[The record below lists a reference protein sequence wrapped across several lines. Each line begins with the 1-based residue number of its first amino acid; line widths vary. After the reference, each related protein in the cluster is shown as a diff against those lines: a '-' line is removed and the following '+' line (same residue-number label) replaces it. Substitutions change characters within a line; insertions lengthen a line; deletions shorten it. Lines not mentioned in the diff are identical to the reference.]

1 MPDTFIQ
8 QQNRLRQR
16 RSQKNQQFAEGSVFQ
31 GVISGDHDGLN
42 EQVNVA
48 YHAGERKMQALHP
61 YLGADSWIR
70 VGAEAGQAVLAAQR
84 PDSNVPELLAYGS
97 IDQKARTDSYQS
109 GVGLYRPLQ
118 PGEIEI
124 HSKGTAQAHFSRRPR
139 CEHRAGII
147 RSWLDQDRLESGA
160 RAPVHVRQGHLQRG
174 GLIGDEERFGVVA
187 RPATGATVSKVSQQY
202 IKADRIIDPFLGAS
216 VVASAALASVIVE
229 PGPWAKEHLR
239 VLYSGAA
246 LPEKLIDIR
255 EGDVIDDSGSV
266 VNLSSSGQP
275 LRFKGEWFTEGLLG
289 GAFFVGIDKDGNF
302 TVAAPDDASVG
313 GDITIPSGDLILTL
327 GKSHTVQVQTDYTLT
342 AVDGGMTVG
351 SQTGFQLTVNDGPI
365 TLLPS
370 ATLDIGGADEPAVL
384 GNQLSDLLGQL
395 LDLFSSHFH
404 TGNMGAPTPLDPGA
418 LSQITQLK
426 TQFVDQGA
434 IISDYINLSKTP

>member
-16 RSQKNQQFAEGSVFQ
+16 RDQKNQKFADGSVFQ
-31 GVISGDHDGLN
+31 GVITGDHDSLN
-42 EQVNVA
+42 EQVGVA
-48 YHAGERKMQALHP
+48 YHAGERKMQSLHP
-61 YLGADSWIR
+61 YIGADSWIR
-70 VGAEAGQAVLAAQR
+70 VGAEAGQPVLAAQR
-84 PDSNVPELLAYGS
+84 PDSAVPELLAYGS
-97 IDQKARTDSYQS
+97 VDQKARADTYQS

-118 PGEIEI
+118 PGEVEI
-124 HSKGTAQAHFSRRPR
+124 HSKGTAQAYFSRRPR
-139 CEHRAGII
+139 CEHRAGIV

-174 GLIGDEERFGVVA
+174 GTIGDEERFGVVA
-187 RPATGATVSKVSQQY
+187 RPSAGTTVSKVSQQY
-202 IKADRIIDPFLGAS
+202 IKADRIIDPILGAS
-216 VVASAALASVIVE
+216 VAASAVAAGVVVE

-239 VLYSGAA
+239 ILYSGAVV
-246 LPEKLIDIR
+246 PEKLIDIR

-302 TVAAPDDASVG
+302 SVAAPDDASVG
-313 GDITIPSGDLILTL
+313 GDVTIPSGDLILTL
-327 GKSHTVQVQTDYTLT
+327 GKSHTCQVQTDYTLT
-342 AVDGGMTVG
+342 TVEGAMTVD
-351 SQTGFQLTVNDGPI
+351 SATSFQLATNDGAI

-370 ATLDIGGADEPAVL
+370 ATLDVGGADEPAVL
-384 GNQLSDLLGQL
+384 GNQLVDLLGQFF
-395 LDLFSSHFH
+395 DLFTQHFH
-404 TGNMGAPTPLDPGA
+404 TGNMGAPTPLDPGMI
-418 LSQITQLK
+418 SQVTQLK